1 MHDTQV
7 YIGLEAAQSLG
18 IKKATGEGPDPGS
31 QYGFGG
37 KMGKKHQ
44 QTQAAVGLWTKT
56 WVLAIS
62 QVWIS
67 PWP

>member
-18 IKKATGEGPDPGS
+18 IKKATYPGS
-31 QYGFGG
+31 QYGFCG
-37 KMGKKHQ
+37 KMCKNHQ

-56 WVLAIS
+56 WVWAIS
-62 QVWIS
+62 QAWIS